1 MSFGTALASTMGLG
15 VAATTAAVGALVRDS
30 SMPSS
35 SLSETVTLR
44 VLPTSAATGDYSLLP
59 ASSISAPERSHWYS
73 NTASAMPSAEA
84 MSLVDAVRVSPTW
97 AVPVIVG
104 VPVAGLL
111 APSTVVP
118 VSVPE
123 FLVGEDEGPGLFHV
137 VQVDCDHGRIA
148 LPVRLRPER
157 EQLQLLARLR
167 PRPPAVVRVHEGREP
182 VVERLVAPERPVD
195 LHPPDDQ
202 PDHLVREAH
211 QPAQVQAGPARRVV
225 DRPRLRPRRALV
237 LRLGQQHRPLQAV
250 APLVH
255 GEGQE

>member
-1 MSFGTALASTMGLG
+1 MSFGTALASTRLKPVMGLG
-15 VAATTAAVGALVRDS
+15 VAATTAVVGALVRDP

-44 VLPTSAATGDYSLLP
+44 VLPTWAATGGYSLLS
-59 ASSISAPERSHWYS
+59 ALSISAPERSHWYS

-118 VSVPE
+118 VSVHE

-148 LPVRLRPER
+148 LPVRLRCGDGQVEPI
-157 EQLQLLARLR
+157 LCL
-167 PRPPAVVRVHEGREP
+167 VVQCRSG
-182 VVERLVAPERPVD
+182 
-195 LHPPDDQ
+195 
-202 PDHLVREAH
+202 
-211 QPAQVQAGPARRVV
+211 GG
-225 DRPRLRPRRALV
+225 
-237 LRLGQQHRPLQAV
+237 GQQSGAMVRWRSFRCRSRS
-250 APLVH
+250 
-255 GEGQE
+255 G